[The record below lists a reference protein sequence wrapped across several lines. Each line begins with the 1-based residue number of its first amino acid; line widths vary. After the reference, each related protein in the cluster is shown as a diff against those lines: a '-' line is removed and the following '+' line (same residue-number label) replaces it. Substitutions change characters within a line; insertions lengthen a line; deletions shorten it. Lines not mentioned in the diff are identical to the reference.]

1 LEKAIRLEKRSEH
14 SFFKNVLIAS
24 LIILLAA
31 AYPVKVYLS
40 QVQIISIIC
49 GYLISLLNAFLG
61 YKLNVMGIN
70 KPVKSFMVLVFG
82 GMGLRILILVILLLV
97 LLRIAG
103 LDEVS
108 LVGSAFFFYIVFMT
122 LEVLYFHKKQL
133 NIKTEKSN

>member
-1 LEKAIRLEKRSEH
+1 LEKVIRLEKKSEH

-24 LIILLAA
+24 LLILLAA
-31 AYPVKVYLS
+31 SYPVKVYLS

-49 GYLISLLNAFLG
+49 GYFISLLNAFLG

-82 GMGLRILILVILLLV
+82 GMGLRILVLAILLLV

-108 LVGSAFFFYIVFMT
+108 LVGSAFFFYIVFMA
-122 LEVLYFHKKQL
+122 LEVLYFHKRQS
-133 NIKTEKSN
+133 NIKTEKS